1 MWIVWIAAGILV
13 VLVVYL
19 LNWATSDGLD
29 NLDDAEKVAV
39 QFWTVELFHYDKQK
53 MEQLIVPNT
62 EINTDAKPLYPPKP
76 GKVFV
81 TSFPKRI
88 DKREVYMYISPELDK
103 VNGLLQQLTLV
114 LENGEWKVL
123 DEKGYETRRIPFEDF
138 QQTPEYKMMFG
149 NAEWKEVTIH

>member
-1 MWIVWIAAGILV
+1 MWIAAGILV
-13 VLVVYL
+13 VLAAYFL
-19 LNWATSDGLD
+19 IQATSDGQD

-39 QFWTVELFHYDKQK
+39 QFWTVELFHYNKQK
-53 MEQLIVPNT
+53 MEQMIDPTSN
-62 EINTDAKPLYPPKP
+62 INTDAKPLYPPKP

-81 TSFPKRI
+81 TSFPKKLDERQ
-88 DKREVYMYISPELDK
+88 VYMYISPELD
-103 VNGLLQQLTLV
+103 NHNALLKQVTLV

-138 QQTPEYKMMFG
+138 QQTPEYKMMFE